1 VNAVRAP
8 AAAPPAQD
16 GWERR
21 ATLSAERMFEQVQL
35 YNELGYEVRV
45 ERADPAENPGGCA
58 ACVLPDSPDRVLYIR
73 RQP

>member
-1 VNAVRAP
+1 VSAVGAP
-8 AAAPPAQD
+8 TAAPPEQD

-21 ATLSAERMFEQVQL
+21 ATLSVERMFEQVQL

-58 ACVLPDSPDRVLYIR
+58 ACVRPDSERVLYIR